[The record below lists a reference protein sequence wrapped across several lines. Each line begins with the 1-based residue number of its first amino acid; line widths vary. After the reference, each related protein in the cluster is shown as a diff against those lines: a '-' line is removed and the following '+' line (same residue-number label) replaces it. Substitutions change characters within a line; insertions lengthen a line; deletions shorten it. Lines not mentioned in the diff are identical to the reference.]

1 MNISPELL
9 KIFDSLKAGKVYY
22 GDFARDG
29 SSHAAVVISV
39 YKGMVNY
46 FCFTSQ
52 EQTIRRYLRNDP
64 LAGVSL
70 TEEESGLFFPN
81 GGKQTF
87 IYCGRSNWGQ
97 LLEKTF
103 LEYLSTGKI
112 TLRAELPEELFTRIK
127 NALRNSRTLTQ
138 SNLLEI
144 GLG

>member
-70 TEEESGLFFPN
+70 TEEESGLFFRMEESRRSYIVVGVT
-81 GGKQTF
+81 GGSCWRK
-87 IYCGRSNWGQ
+87 
-97 LLEKTF
+97 LF
-103 LEYLSTGKI
+103 LNICLQGK
-112 TLRAELPEELFTRIK
+112 
-127 NALRNSRTLTQ
+127 
-138 SNLLEI
+138 
-144 GLG
+144 